1 MKSKFYEGL
10 KCMLIKE
17 EGYVQVLYNETVVGE
32 VKQNKFITFDE
43 ELEILEEDDVKIK
56 ALGTYVMYPTPI
68 YDKKRKKEQKQRKR

>member
-17 EGYVQVLYNETVVGE
+17 KGYVQVLYNETVVGE

-43 ELEILEEDDVKIK
+43 ELEILEEDDVKTK